1 MTVHPDGERP
11 VEAGQA
17 QDTQPAEHQ
26 KNKKQGDRQ
35 TEKQAENQ
43 GEHQGEE
50 HDASGATSVES
61 DSPGELAEALAQ
73 AQAKVSEHFDQL
85 LRAQAE
91 MENVRRRAQEEVSK
105 ARKFAIES
113 FAEGLVPVRDS
124 LEAALAQ
131 TDQTV
136 EVFREGVETTLKQLI
151 AAFERNHL
159 KEIAPEAGTKFDPHH
174 HQAIATVPAEQEA
187 NTVVAVL
194 QKGYLIAD
202 RVLRPALVTVAS

>member
-11 VEAGQA
+11 VQADQA
-17 QDTQPAEHQ
+17 QERQEGQEAQPAQNQQSEA
-26 KNKKQGDRQ
+26 
-35 TEKQAENQ
+35 AE
-43 GEHQGEE
+43 
-50 HDASGATSVES
+50 ATSES
-61 DSPGELAEALAQ
+61 TSVDSGSPAELAQALAQ
-73 AQAKVSEHFDQL
+73 AQAKAAEHFDQL

-131 TDQTV
+131 SDQTV
-136 EVFREGVETTLKQLI
+136 EVFREGVQTTLKQLI
-151 AAFERNHL
+151 AAFDRNHL
-159 KEIAPEAGTKFDPHH
+159 KEIAPEVGAKFDPHH
-174 HQAIATVPAEQEA
+174 HQAIATVPAEQEP